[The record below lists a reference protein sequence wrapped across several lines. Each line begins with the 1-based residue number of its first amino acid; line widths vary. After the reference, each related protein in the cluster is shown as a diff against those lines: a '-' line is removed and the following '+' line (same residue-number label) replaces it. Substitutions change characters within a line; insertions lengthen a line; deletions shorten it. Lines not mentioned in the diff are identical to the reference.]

1 MSSSPPSEP
10 VPKSARELCAANRS
24 AGVLAVAP
32 KPKSS
37 SRKRQQ
43 SNADESVSKRNKTAT
58 KESDDGANDV
68 EEANSGQKGGKKG
81 KKAKKTGT
89 KGKNMYLFYFLTSVP
104 FNSLTT
110 SSRKTWADRQQEDEI
125 ENVKG
130 TPARLQPC
138 VF

>member
-10 VPKSARELCAANRS
+10 VPKSARELRAANRS

-81 KKAKKTGT
+81 KKSKKSKG
-89 KGKNMYLFYFLTSVP
+89 KGKNKYLCFFLIIYYFNALS
-104 FNSLTT
+104 T
-110 SSRKTWADRQQEDEI
+110 SSRKTWADCQDEDEI
-125 ENVKG
+125 ENAKG
-130 TPARLQPC
+130 TPTHLQPC
-138 VF
+138 VL